1 MMDDQRDIAEEAAN
15 RALMHEEDIYEEPD
29 FEAQHRA
36 YAQQVHDWYW
46 ITGSH
51 NSLDISASDMYN
63 HMKDALKCAIGI
75 AYPELSETDIKEV
88 YELCVDNGES
98 LEYCVDY
105 YKNQIQD

>member
-1 MMDDQRDIAEEAAN
+1 MDDQRDIAEEAAN
-15 RALMHEEDIYEEPD
+15 RALMHEEDIDAIED
-29 FEAQHRA
+29 IDTQHRA
-36 YAQQVHDWYW
+36 YAEKVLEWYL

-51 NSLDISASDMYN
+51 DSLDISASDMYN